1 MKIRAK
7 VIIFSFLSLLILH
20 TFSRYVSAE
29 IIVHDMVIVKNEKV
43 LLKAET
49 KGKFLHKGGELV
61 EFFIDG
67 KTIGKTLSGGDG
79 FAYREFTSS
88 KTGMHKITVKST
100 NYEASGI
107 LLILSKGS
115 KIVFVD
121 FEEGLLEGKLLKKNP
136 KDGSQSAIKEI
147 NKRYPVI
154 ILQTGLI
161 SKQMIREWIKKHG
174 YMDLPITA
182 WDSGDIFEELVQK
195 GIIIKAV
202 IGSNAVID
210 SASKYKPL
218 SFSFTKKEGSE
229 QVSRWDEIRRKLL
242 KN

>member
-1 MKIRAK
+1 M
-7 VIIFSFLSLLILH
+7 
-20 TFSRYVSAE
+20 SAE
-29 IIVHDMVIVKNEKV
+29 ILVHDMVIIRNEKI
-43 LLKAET
+43 LLKAQT
-49 KGKFLHKGGELV
+49 KGKFLDKGGELV

-67 KTIGKTLSGGDG
+67 KTIGKRLSGGDG
-79 FAYREFTSS
+79 FAYREFASS
-88 KTGMHKITVKST
+88 KTGLRKITVKST
-100 NYEASGI
+100 TYEASGV
-107 LLILSKGS
+107 LLALNKGS

-121 FEEGLLEGKLLKKNP
+121 FEEGLLGGELLKKSP
-136 KDGSQSAIKEI
+136 KDGSQNAIKEI
-147 NKRYPVI
+147 NKRYPVV
-154 ILQTGLI
+154 ILQTGLVN
-161 SKQMIREWIKKHG
+161 KKMIREWIKKHG
-174 YMDLPITA
+174 YMDLAITA
-182 WDSGDIFEELVQK
+182 WGGGNIFEELVQK